1 MMPSAYPDACGILLF
16 VAEERG
22 NVAAHLAHLR
32 FPPVPQ
38 QLHPRRRHPRL
49 RLAARATRIQFIP
62 NPIAPNEEREGGN
75 RNGKKRT
82 AQRGGRRVVP
92 YHLEAL
98 KVRRSSTAATAA
110 PASRL
115 STRAGDFDSDVA
127 IIIAAIALR
136 SWGSDSPPR
145 WVGVRCR
152 WRGCEPWGSGE

>member
-1 MMPSAYPDACGILLF
+1 M
-16 VAEERG
+16 
-22 NVAAHLAHLR
+22 
-32 FPPVPQ
+32 
-38 QLHPRRRHPRL
+38 
-49 RLAARATRIQFIP
+49 
-62 NPIAPNEEREGGN
+62 
-75 RNGKKRT
+75 
-82 AQRGGRRVVP
+82 P

-115 STRAGDFDSDVA
+115 SARAGDFDSDVA

-152 WRGCEPWGSGE
+152 WRGCEPWGSGD